1 MITCQ
6 ANVEK
11 LAGTYSLLDEPS
23 IMNDW
28 FSDQVVFLSATEAA
42 EKRNL
47 VLSFPFA
54 FYQTHQ
60 LNISSLWLEEDSKQS
75 NGDLQS

>member
-11 LAGTYSLLDEPS
+11 HSETYSLLDEPS

-28 FSDQVVFLSATEAA
+28 FSDQVVFLSAT
-42 EKRNL
+42 
-47 VLSFPFA
+47 
-54 FYQTHQ
+54 
-60 LNISSLWLEEDSKQS
+60 
-75 NGDLQS
+75 